1 MYNILLFDLDGTLT
15 DPKIG
20 ITKSVNYALQKFGRE
35 VDDLDQLIP
44 FIGPPLL
51 DSFIQYCGL
60 TDEQAHQAIDYY
72 REYFSVTGLYEN
84 AVFPGIKSL
93 LAELVRQQKR
103 LFVATSKPTDCSER
117 ILAHFGLTAYFERV
131 VGSNLDGTRVNKAE
145 VIAAVLSEI
154 PLANRHQT
162 LMIGDRLHDI
172 LGAKTCGLDSIGVAY
187 GYGGTQ
193 ELSQA
198 GATYIVNTV
207 AELNRFLLER

>member
-1 MYNILLFDLDGTLT
+1 MYDILLFDLDGTLT

-20 ITKSVNYALQKFGRE
+20 ITKSVNYALQKFDRE

-60 TDEQAHQAIDYY
+60 TDEQAHQAIGYY

-84 AVFPGIKSL
+84 AVFPGIKPL

-103 LFVATSKPTDCSER
+103 LFVATSKPTDFSER

-154 PLANRHQT
+154 PLTNRQQT

-172 LGAKTCGLDSIGVAY
+172 LGAKICGLDSIGVAY

-207 AELNRFLLER
+207 AELGHFLLEG

>member
-1 MYNILLFDLDGTLT
+1 MYDILLFDLDGTLT

-60 TDEQAHQAIDYY
+60 TDEQAYQAIGYY
-72 REYFSVTGLYEN
+72 REYFSVTGLFEN
-84 AVFPGIKSL
+84 AVFPGIKL
-93 LAELVRQQKR
+93 LLTELVRQQKR
-103 LFVATSKPTDCSER
+103 LFIATSKPTDFSER
-117 ILAHFGLTAYFERV
+117 ILAHFGLAAYFERV

-154 PLANRHQT
+154 PLTNRQQT
-162 LMIGDRLHDI
+162 VMIGDRLHDI
-172 LGAKTCGLDSIGVAY
+172 LGAKICGLDSIGVAY

-193 ELSQA
+193 ELSRA

-207 AELNRFLLER
+207 SELSHFLLAR